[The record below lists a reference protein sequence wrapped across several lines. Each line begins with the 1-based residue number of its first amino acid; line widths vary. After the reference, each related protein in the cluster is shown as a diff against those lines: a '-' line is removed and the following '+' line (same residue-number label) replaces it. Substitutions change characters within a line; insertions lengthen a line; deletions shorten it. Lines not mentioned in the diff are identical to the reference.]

1 MKSRQGDALFHRNLD
16 MKRSGTMGRTSIP
29 ITAIRASK
37 PCVVIPEHGPK
48 EEYYGFVSEAQALS
62 WIQKEM
68 HLRPN
73 AKGADPKA
81 TWRKKPGE
89 DD

>member
-1 MKSRQGDALFHRNLD
+1 MGKDQHPQLQSRALSR
-16 MKRSGTMGRTSIP
+16 
-29 ITAIRASK
+29 
-37 PCVVIPEHGPK
+37 PEHGPK

>member
-1 MKSRQGDALFHRNLD
+1 MGEDQHPHHRYPSAVPV
-16 MKRSGTMGRTSIP
+16 KEGGGG
-29 ITAIRASK
+29 
-37 PCVVIPEHGPK
+37 CVVVTPEHGPK
-48 EEYYGFVSEAQALS
+48 EEYYGFVGEAQALS
-62 WIQKEM
+62 WIQKEI

-89 DD
+89 YD